1 MKVCS
6 NSITDGQLEFWY
18 TYKKDFDIELLTII
32 YYSALSLDQAKE
44 NTKNGKMENFSDYDI
59 IIKEEA
65 VKNKTQEYLRHSL
78 RTRLLHNLILIV
90 LDLIRHQP

>member
-44 NTKNGKMENFSDYDI
+44 NTKNGKMGNFSDYDI

-78 RTRLLHNLILIV
+78 QTS
-90 LDLIRHQP
+90 